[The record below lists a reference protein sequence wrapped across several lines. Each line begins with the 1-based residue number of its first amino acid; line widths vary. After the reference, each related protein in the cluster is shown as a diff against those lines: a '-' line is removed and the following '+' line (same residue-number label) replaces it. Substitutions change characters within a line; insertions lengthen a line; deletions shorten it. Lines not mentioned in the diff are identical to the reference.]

1 MVEAII
7 LVRSM
12 WSMRKSE
19 IAEKAQDKYKSFIR
33 GIPLS
38 RFADASVKADMTERY
53 FRSKSNSPEGFLTKA
68 NDVLKNMRAVAAGI
82 RGIGTPLHQIP
93 SGKSQTDMKNEFI
106 LKLRVWNMS
115 LQIMMKNS
123 CKIYPLTGGCNILQ
137 QICYLLFLFTGA
149 TQTSL
154 LIPQQ

>member
-1 MVEAII
+1 MV
-7 LVRSM
+7 
-12 WSMRKSE
+12 
-19 IAEKAQDKYKSFIR
+19 
-33 GIPLS
+33 
-38 RFADASVKADMTERY
+38 DMTERY

-68 NDVLKNMRAVAAGI
+68 NDVLKNVRAVAAGI

-93 SGKSQTDMKNEFI
+93 SGKSLTDMKNEFI
-106 LKLRVWNMS
+106 LKKY

-123 CKIYPLTGGCNILQ
+123 CKIYPLTGGCDILQ

-154 LIPQQ
+154 LIPPQ